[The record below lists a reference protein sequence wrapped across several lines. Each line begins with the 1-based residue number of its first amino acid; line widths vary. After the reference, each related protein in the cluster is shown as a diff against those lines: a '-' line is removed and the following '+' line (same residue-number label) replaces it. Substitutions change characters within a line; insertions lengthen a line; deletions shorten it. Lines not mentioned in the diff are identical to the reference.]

1 MDSPGSHPSVSMN
14 TSRNFKIRG
23 VTFENEDGT
32 SRQELLSMIKE
43 REPPFDDDLQIS
55 LERYEYDG
63 KTAYYVS
70 VNGYIVGSVESSM
83 SQYIT
88 ENYDKISGIH
98 DFYVGSF
105 QAEDTGE
112 TVYYANAR
120 LSVRLKEPTQE
131 VFSDEHAAVQAA
143 STQQSTQRL
152 TLFLDAQALS
162 SLNFGAF
169 MEYSNMVRDA
179 ASAVMDGGDAD
190 SDYADALT
198 NELSLI
204 RAESSARSIALKAK
218 KSKYNLVKDRNTYL
232 SFSIVFVSTA
242 ILLSFLPISAFLHF
256 FSIICAVIFSSL
268 TLAAFSQYRE
278 QKESAVQTSDPD
290 EEFYK
295 LRWVLFV
302 FTLFFLGASVLS
314 AVFRISTFLSIF
326 MFIISVI
333 LGVGTF
339 ISFYQYWNLEDE
351 DESE

>member
-1 MDSPGSHPSVSMN
+1 MGSPGFHPSVTVS

-32 SRQELLSMIKE
+32 SRQELLAMIKE

-55 LERYEYDG
+55 LERYEHDG
-63 KTAYYVS
+63 KTAYYVN
-70 VNGYIVGSVESSM
+70 VNGYIVGSVESSI

-88 ENYDKISGIH
+88 EHYNQISGIH

-120 LSVRLKEPTQE
+120 LSISLKEPTQE
-131 VFSDEHAAVQAA
+131 VFSDDHAAAQAA
-143 STQQSTQRL
+143 STQRL

-162 SLNFGAF
+162 SLNLAAF

-204 RAESSARSIALKAK
+204 RAESSARSITLKAE
-218 KSKYNLVKDRNTYL
+218 KSKYNLAKDRNTYL

-242 ILLSFLPISAFLHF
+242 ILLSFFPISAFLHF
-256 FSIICAVIFSSL
+256 FSILCAVIFSSL

-326 MFIISVI
+326 MFIISVM

-339 ISFYQYWNLEDE
+339 ISFYQYWNLEEDE
-351 DESE
+351 DEKE

>member
-1 MDSPGSHPSVSMN
+1 MGSPGFHPSVTVS

-43 REPPFDDDLQIS
+43 KEPPFDDDLQIS
-55 LERYEYDG
+55 LERYEHDG
-63 KTAYYVS
+63 KTAYYVN
-70 VNGYIVGSVESSM
+70 VNGYIVGSVESSI

-88 ENYDKISGIH
+88 EHYNQISGIH

-120 LSVRLKEPTQE
+120 LSVSLKEPTQE
-131 VFSDEHAAVQAA
+131 VFSYDHAAAQAA
-143 STQQSTQRL
+143 SAQRL

-162 SLNFGAF
+162 SLNLAAF

-179 ASAVMDGGDAD
+179 ASAVMDGGNAD
-190 SDYADALT
+190 SDYAYALT

-204 RAESSARSIALKAK
+204 RAESSARSIALKTHN
-218 KSKYNLVKDRNTYL
+218 SKY
-232 SFSIVFVSTA
+232 
-242 ILLSFLPISAFLHF
+242 
-256 FSIICAVIFSSL
+256 
-268 TLAAFSQYRE
+268 RE
-278 QKESAVQTSDPD
+278 EKESAVQTSDPD
-290 EEFYK
+290 EELYK
-295 LRWVLFV
+295 LRWFLFV
-302 FTLFFLGASVLS
+302 FTLFFLGTSVLS
-314 AVFRISTFLSIF
+314 AVFRISIFLSIF

>member
-1 MDSPGSHPSVSMN
+1 MGSPGFHPSVTVS

-43 REPPFDDDLQIS
+43 KEPPFDDDLQIS
-55 LERYEYDG
+55 LERYEHDG
-63 KTAYYVS
+63 KTAYYVN
-70 VNGYIVGSVESSM
+70 VNGYIVGSVESSI

-88 ENYDKISGIH
+88 EHYNQISGIH

-120 LSVRLKEPTQE
+120 LSVSLKEPTQE
-131 VFSDEHAAVQAA
+131 VFSDDHAAAQAA
-143 STQQSTQRL
+143 STQRL

-162 SLNFGAF
+162 SLNLAAF

-204 RAESSARSIALKAK
+204 RAESSARSIALKTHN
-218 KSKYNLVKDRNTYL
+218 SKN
-232 SFSIVFVSTA
+232 
-242 ILLSFLPISAFLHF
+242 
-256 FSIICAVIFSSL
+256 
-268 TLAAFSQYRE
+268 RE
-278 QKESAVQTSDPD
+278 KKESVDQTSDPD
-290 EEFYK
+290 EELYK
-295 LRWVLFV
+295 LRWFLFV
-302 FTLFFLGASVLS
+302 FTLFFLGTSVLS
-314 AVFRISTFLSIF
+314 AVFRISIFLSIF

-339 ISFYQYWNLEDE
+339 ISFYQYCNLEDE

>member
-1 MDSPGSHPSVSMN
+1 MGSPGFRPSVTVS

-32 SRQELLSMIKE
+32 SRQELLAMIKK

-55 LERYEYDG
+55 LERYEHDG
-63 KTAYYVS
+63 KTAYYVN

-120 LSVRLKEPTQE
+120 LSVSLKEPTQE
-131 VFSDEHAAVQAA
+131 VFSDDHAAAQAA
-143 STQQSTQRL
+143 STQRL
-152 TLFLDAQALS
+152 MLFLDAQALS
-162 SLNFGAF
+162 SLNLGAF

-204 RAESSARSIALKAK
+204 RAESSARSIALKTHN
-218 KSKYNLVKDRNTYL
+218 SKYK
-232 SFSIVFVSTA
+232 
-242 ILLSFLPISAFLHF
+242 
-256 FSIICAVIFSSL
+256 
-268 TLAAFSQYRE
+268 E
-278 QKESAVQTSDPD
+278 KKESSSQTSDPD
-290 EEFYK
+290 KE
-295 LRWVLFV
+295 RWVFLMAAPLF
-302 FTLFFLGASVLS
+302 LAGAILC
-314 AVFRISTFLSIF
+314 AIAKLAIISIV
-326 MFIISVI
+326 MFIIASVY
-333 LGVGTF
+333 GVF
-339 ISFYQYWNLEDE
+339 AVVSLYKHWSLEENDE
-351 DESE
+351 PDDDEE